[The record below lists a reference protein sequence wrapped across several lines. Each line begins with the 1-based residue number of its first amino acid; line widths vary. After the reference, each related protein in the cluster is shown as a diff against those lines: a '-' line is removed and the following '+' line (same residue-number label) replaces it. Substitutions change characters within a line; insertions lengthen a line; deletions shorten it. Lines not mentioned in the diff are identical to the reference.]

1 MKASHKL
8 RDSVWLLMA
17 SGMLL
22 VAQSPARAAEGIE
35 GVTAVASRVS
45 KGYVRTRLPDGSFQ
59 PEEYAFGN
67 GGRLDGP
74 FRDASIDNLGFLDV
88 ARVIASALRAQNY
101 IPAKNLKTEKLLIMV
116 HWGTTAAPDSFA
128 TTPGVLDYE
137 SATVQQASP
146 AAGAASPAAA
156 AALWLAMSQM
166 SLENMQRKRIDFKNA
181 MMLGYDSEDLIGTDF
196 GDFAG
201 HSGVLGMH
209 RDELLF
215 EIEENRYFVV
225 LIAYDFQLY
234 WKEKKLKALWETR
247 FSINEPR
254 NFFDKALPAMAQY
267 ASNYFGQDS
276 NGLLRKHVPGGQVEV
291 GEPTLVEYL
300 FGPKK

>member
-1 MKASHKL
+1 MLH
-8 RDSVWLLMA
+8 VTVCLLA
-17 SGMLL
+17 ARGALL
-22 VAQSPARAAEGIE
+22 EAQPAAAPAAGNTV
-35 GVTAVASRVS
+35 GVTAVSSRVS
-45 KGYVRTRLPDGSFQ
+45 KDYVRARHPDGSFE
-59 PEEYAFGN
+59 PEEYAFGD

-74 FRDASIDNLGFLDV
+74 FRDASMDTLGFLDV

-101 IPAKNLKTEKLLIMV
+101 IPARSLKTEKLLIMV
-116 HWGTTAAPDSFA
+116 HWGTTTAPDSFA
-128 TTPGVLDYE
+128 TTPGVLNYE
-137 SATVQQASP
+137 SAADQQLRP
-146 AAGAASPAAA
+146 GAGAA
-156 AALWLAMSQM
+156 LGLAMSQM
-166 SLENMQRKRIDFKNA
+166 GLENMQRNRIDFKNA

-201 HSGVLGMH
+201 HMGVLGMH
-209 RDELLF
+209 QDELLS
-215 EIEENRYFVV
+215 EIEESRYFVV

-234 WKEKKLKALWETR
+234 RREKKLKALWETR

-267 ASNYFGQDS
+267 ASSYFGQDS
-276 NGLLRKHVPGGQVEV
+276 HGLLRKQVPEGQVEV